1 MTVAAA
7 LGIGAPVA
15 LADGLAGSYLAAG
28 HANYKSD
35 YKQAAHYFTQAVLN
49 DPTNPVL
56 LQNALVNKII
66 AGELASAVPL
76 AVSLSQIV
84 EDAQLA
90 DLVLVT
96 DALHNKEFDRALEIL
111 SQEEQRLNPLMAG
124 LLRGWVAAGQ
134 GDTTGAAEY
143 FDKLGKD
150 TSFGPLGRY
159 HKALVYGLAGN
170 FDGAAEIMDGDAD
183 GPLRVNRASIYAHI
197 QVLMQLD
204 RRDDALAL
212 IDAEL
217 PARRSENLIALREK
231 ITNGDSVPFDYVN
244 APLDGAAE
252 VFLTLATALNQED
265 AARFALMYG
274 RFAQHVR
281 PDYNDAHLLTADLLD
296 SQGQYELA
304 IADYDRIPEDAAV
317 YRSAAVGRADALA
330 ASGQI
335 DVAVSALQELKAT
348 YPQDRFV
355 RIALADLLRGEERYD
370 EAREAY
376 TGAIAMIDTEVP
388 SDWRTYYVRGIAN
401 ERTDNWEDAEA
412 DFRKA
417 LELAP
422 DQPLVLNYLGYSL
435 VEKNLKIDEAKNMI
449 ERAVEAR
456 PDDGYITD
464 SLGWV
469 LYKLGEYEEAVPYM
483 ERAAELV
490 PIDPIINDHL
500 GDVYWSVGRKIEAEF
515 QWRRALSFDPEEK
528 DAERIRLKLELG
540 LDEVLAREAE
550 RETTSN

>member
-1 MTVAAA
+1 
-7 LGIGAPVA
+7 
-15 LADGLAGSYLAAG
+15 
-28 HANYKSD
+28 
-35 YKQAAHYFTQAVLN
+35 
-49 DPTNPVL
+49 
-56 LQNALVNKII
+56 
-66 AGELASAVPL
+66 
-76 AVSLSQIV
+76 
-84 EDAQLA
+84 
-90 DLVLVT
+90 
-96 DALHNKEFDRALEIL
+96 
-111 SQEEQRLNPLMAG
+111 
-124 LLRGWVAAGQ
+124 
-134 GDTTGAAEY
+134 
-143 FDKLGKD
+143 
-150 TSFGPLGRY
+150 
-159 HKALVYGLAGN
+159 
-170 FDGAAEIMDGDAD
+170 
-183 GPLRVNRASIYAHI
+183 
-197 QVLMQLD
+197 
-204 RRDDALAL
+204 
-212 IDAEL
+212 
-217 PARRSENLIALREK
+217 
-231 ITNGDSVPFDYVN
+231 VN

-265 AARFALMYG
+265 AARFAIMYG

-281 PDYNDAHLLTADLLD
+281 PDY
-296 SQGQYELA
+296 
-304 IADYDRIPEDAAV
+304 
-317 YRSAAVGRADALA
+317 
-330 ASGQI
+330 
-335 DVAVSALQELKAT
+335 K
-348 YPQDRFV
+348 
-355 RIALADLLRGEERYD
+355 
-370 EAREAY
+370 AY